1 MRCVCLCSIF
11 PFSSLLTKV
20 LPQAVSEV
28 TVIERQSNK
37 LILSWTPG
45 HDGFSPLTRC
55 HIRVSITLDCATG
68 TPLTHLITGC
78 PANTVN
84 SPDHWLSS

>member
-45 HDGFSPLTRC
+45 HDVNQ
-55 HIRVSITLDCATG
+55 VSHQGKHHTG
-68 TPLTHLITGC
+68 LC
-78 PANTVN
+78 NWDTVN